1 MMPMIGRAL
10 KWGLL
15 GLIFIPIVLA
25 FGALAIGHIAGA
37 CGPGSSGGCEMGA
50 AGLAI
55 YSVIPGFIIGAGF
68 SVARDML
75 AGRR

>member
-1 MMPMIGRAL
+1 MPTIARAL

-15 GLIFIPIVLA
+15 GLIFAPVVAA
-25 FGALAIGHIAGA
+25 FGGLAVGHLAGA

-50 AGLAI
+50 VGLAI
-55 YSVIPGFIIGAGF
+55 YSAIPGFILGAAV

-75 AGRR
+75 ARRS